1 MATQKYDYLG
11 VRALGPGGTHL
22 GVSNFIST
30 GSENGVA
37 ALVIGAW
44 RTVVTAVVVGYM
56 MQAI

>member
-22 GVSNFIST
+22 GMSDFVST
-30 GSENGVA
+30 GNGVA

-44 RTVVTAVVVGYM
+44 RTVVTAIVVGYVV
-56 MQAI
+56 QAI